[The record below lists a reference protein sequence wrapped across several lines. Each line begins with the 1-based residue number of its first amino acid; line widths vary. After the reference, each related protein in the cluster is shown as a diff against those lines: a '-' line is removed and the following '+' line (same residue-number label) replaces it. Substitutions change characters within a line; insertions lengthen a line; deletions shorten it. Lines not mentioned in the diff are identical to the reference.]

1 MKKKKYWP
9 KNMLTFAVL
18 ILFIGTFF
26 IPAITG
32 ITIEKESDTISLS
45 MSKSGW
51 IKTFGTT
58 DWDDVAYSVQQTS
71 DGGYILVGYTE
82 SYGAGDD
89 DAWLIKTDAN
99 GNKQWDKTF
108 GGAGWD
114 MGESVQQTSDGGYI
128 IAGKTNDYAWL
139 IKTDANGNKQWDK
152 TFGENGKYWGQSAQ
166 QTSDSGY
173 IMVAFRYTGGDEV
186 WLIKYDADGNEQWN
200 KSFGGSYGTRDHYFS
215 VEQTDD
221 GGYII
226 SGSKDTYRAD
236 VWLIKTDDEG
246 NKQWDKTFG
255 KEKTG
260 YDCGNSVQQ
269 TSDGGYIVAGFTGD
283 SSDERDVWL
292 IKTDDE
298 GNKQWDKTFGGA
310 EWEGGQSVQ
319 QTSDG
324 GYIIAGWKGY
334 GPGRRDIWLIKTDDE
349 GNKQWDKT
357 LGAAGFRIHKG
368 LHIGYSIQQT
378 SDEGFIIAGKT
389 SFDSA
394 TNANIIL
401 IKTDKNGNTCK
412 AKSSNPKFFDS
423 LNRYTFLNRFFQH
436 FPVFNKLVNL

>member
-298 GNKQWDKTFGGA
+298 GNKQWDKT
-310 EWEGGQSVQ
+310 
-319 QTSDG
+319 
-324 GYIIAGWKGY
+324 
-334 GPGRRDIWLIKTDDE
+334 
-349 GNKQWDKT
+349 